1 MKSIRI
7 IAPALIGVCLLVA
20 ASAWAR
26 GDYGYKKKENSEQQI
41 ATLSDQEIQAYLKAD
56 TGFMEKYFAD
66 DYTAIHGDS
75 RLYTKAQEIE
85 NYKSGALK
93 YESIDVRERK
103 IRAYGDTAV
112 VIWLVSSKGTYGGKS
127 FSGDFRVTDVWVKQ
141 NGNWKFVA
149 FQVTRVPPP
158 SQ

>member
-1 MKSIRI
+1 MKSMRL
-7 IAPALIGVCLLVA
+7 IAPVLVVVCLLVA
-20 ASAWAR
+20 ALAWAR
-26 GDYGYKKKENSEQQI
+26 GDYPRRGNAEEQI
-41 ATLSDQEIQAYLKAD
+41 AALSDQEIQAYLKAD
-56 TGFMEKYFAD
+56 IGFMEKYFAD

-112 VIWLVSSKGTYGGKS
+112 VIWLVSSNGTYNGKS
-127 FSGDFRVTDVWVKQ
+127 FSGDFRVTDVWVKHK
-141 NGNWKFVA
+141 GDWKFVA

-158 SQ
+158 SH

>member
-1 MKSIRI
+1 MKSMRI
-7 IAPALIGVCLLVA
+7 IAPVLVAVCLLVVPL
-20 ASAWAR
+20 AWSQ
-26 GDYGYKKKENSEQQI
+26 GGNVEQQI
-41 ATLSDQEIQAYLKAD
+41 AALDDQVRQAYWKAD

-66 DYTAIHGDS
+66 DYTAIHGDG
-75 RLYTKAQEIE
+75 RLYTKAEEIG

-112 VIWLVSSKGTYGGKS
+112 VIVLVSAKGTYGGKP
-127 FSGDFRVTDVWVKQ
+127 FSADFRVTHFWVKRK
-141 NGNWKFVA
+141 GNWKIVA
-149 FQVTRVPPP
+149 YQVTRVAPV